1 MINAEFSLLRESTHF
16 FWPESAK
23 KIDVAKGLDYI
34 LSGITAQ
41 TSLTAWHLE
50 MMIYRTEEIIESDS
64 TITPI
69 HGEATIQDALLKAVC
84 ASYLDGASLATPEHI
99 EDAFNKL
106 ADDISYHPLS
116 LSEEALQVLAGF
128 VFVREITHHL
138 GITAIHAA

>member
-16 FWPESAK
+16 FWPKSGK
-23 KIDVAKGLDYI
+23 RIDVAKGLDYI
-34 LSGITAQ
+34 LSGISAQ

-69 HGEATIQDALLKAVC
+69 HGEATSGGQLLKAVC
-84 ASYLDGASLATPEHI
+84 AGYLDDASFATPDHI
-99 EDAFNKL
+99 EEAFNKL

-138 GITAIHAA
+138 EITAIHST

>member
-16 FWPESAK
+16 LWPESGK
-23 KIDVAKGLDYI
+23 RIDVAKGVDYI

-69 HGEATIQDALLKAVC
+69 HDEATSQDPLLKAVC
-84 ASYLDGASLATPEHI
+84 ASYLDGASSATPEHI
-99 EDAFNKL
+99 EDAFNRL
-106 ADDISYHPLS
+106 ADDISYHPLF

-128 VFVREITHHL
+128 VFIREITHHL
-138 GITAIHAA
+138 RITAIHCE

>member
-23 KIDVAKGLDYI
+23 RIYVAKGLDYI

-41 TSLTAWHLE
+41 SSLTAWHLE

-64 TITPI
+64 TIAPI
-69 HGEATIQDALLKAVC
+69 YGEAISRDPLLKAVC
-84 ASYLDGASLATPEHI
+84 DNYLAGASLATPEHI
-99 EDAFNKL
+99 EEAFNKL
-106 ADDISYHPLS
+106 ADDITWHPLS

-128 VFVREITHHL
+128 VFTREITHHL
-138 GITAIHAA
+138 GITAIHSA

>member
-16 FWPESAK
+16 FWPKSGK
-23 KIDVAKGLDYI
+23 RIDVAKGLDYI
-34 LSGITAQ
+34 LSGISAQ

-64 TITPI
+64 TITPV
-69 HGEATIQDALLKAVC
+69 HGEATSGGQLLKAVC
-84 ASYLDGASLATPEHI
+84 AGYLDDASFATPDHI
-99 EDAFNKL
+99 EEAFNKL

-116 LSEEALQVLAGF
+116 LSEEALQLLAGF

-138 GITAIHAA
+138 EITAIHST